1 MARPEHDP
9 RILAALAAQR
19 PSRRRFLGMGG
30 VALGGLVL
38 GPTLLAACGSDSS
51 TSSGTTGGGGGG
63 GGGSLTMLNWPFYI
77 ENDEP
82 DTSVLLT
89 GFKDSTGISV
99 DYQTVID
106 SNEDFNT
113 KYGDTLASGQGIG
126 ADLIV
131 LTSWN
136 CADYIKAGWV
146 EPFDAANFPN
156 KSNVIDVL
164 ANPAWDPGRAAS
176 IPWAVGQTGLA
187 YYPDKVGG
195 EITDVNAIFDPKFA
209 GRVTILD
216 EMRDTVGLVLLGQGI
231 NPETATTDQMLAA
244 VAKIGAARDAG
255 QFRKITGNS
264 YTEDL
269 ALGDAWISV
278 AWSGDAAS
286 LIAEDENLA
295 WVIPEQGGMRWVDNA
310 MIPIGAENKANAE
323 ALLNYLYQASVAGPF
338 YEAISYIPPV
348 KGAEA
353 EMSPEAQQSPF
364 IVPPP
369 TPPLYEFEILT
380 PEQTEE
386 VSRAFTAAT
395 QQ

>member
-1 MARPEHDP
+1 MSRPEHDP
-9 RILAALAAQR
+9 RILAALGASR
-19 PSRRRFLGMGG
+19 PSRRRFLGMSGL
-30 VALGGLVL
+30 ALGGLAL
-38 GPTLLAACGSDSS
+38 GPTVLAACSSDSS
-51 TSSGTTGGGGGG
+51 SGGGDA
-63 GGGSLTMLNWPFYI
+63 GSLTMLNWPFYI

-82 DTSVLLT
+82 ENSPTLQ
-89 GFKDSTGISV
+89 GFTESTGISV
-99 DYQTVID
+99 DYQTTID
-106 SNEDFNT
+106 SNEGFNT
-113 KYGDTLASGQGIG
+113 KYLDTLLAGNGIG

-136 CADYIKAGWV
+136 AADYIKAGVV
-146 EPFDAANFPN
+146 ETFDDAEFPN
-156 KSNVIDVL
+156 KANIIDRL
-164 ANPAWDPGRAAS
+164 ANPEWDPGRAAS
-176 IPWAVGQTGLA
+176 IPWAAGQTGIA

-216 EMRDTVGLVLLGQGI
+216 EMRDTVGLTLLGQDI
-231 NPETATTDQMLAA
+231 NPETATTDEMLAA

-269 ALGDAWISV
+269 ALGDAWMSV

-286 LIAEDENLA
+286 LMAEDENLA
-295 WVIPEQGGMRWVDNA
+295 WVIPEQGGMIWVDNA
-310 MIPIGAENKANAE
+310 MIPIGAKNKANAE
-323 ALLNYLYQASVAGPF
+323 ALLNYLYQPSVAGPF

-353 EMSPEAQQSPF
+353 EMSPEGQESPF
-364 IVPPP
+364 IVPPA

-380 PEQTEE
+380 PEATEE

>member
-1 MARPEHDP
+1 M
-9 RILAALAAQR
+9 
-19 PSRRRFLGMGG
+19 SG
-30 VALGGLVL
+30 VALGGLAL
-38 GPTLLAACGSDSS
+38 GPALLAACGSDSS
-51 TSSGTTGGGGGG
+51 TSSGTTSAGG
-63 GGGSLTMLNWPFYI
+63 GGGSFTMLNWPFYI
-77 ENDEP
+77 ENDLPES
-82 DTSVLLT
+82 SVLLT
-89 GFKDSTGISV
+89 GFTGSTGITV

-113 KYGDTLASGQGIG
+113 KYAETLASGEGIG

-136 CADYIKAGWV
+136 CADYIKEGWV
-146 EPFDAANFPN
+146 KNFDPASFPN
-156 KSNVIDVL
+156 KANVIERL
-164 ANPAWDPGRAAS
+164 ANPTWDPGRAAS
-176 IPWAVGQTGLA
+176 IPWAIGQTGLA

-209 GRVTILD
+209 GRVTVLD

-264 YTEDL
+264 YVEDL
-269 ALGDAWISV
+269 QLGDAWISV

-295 WVIPEQGGMRWVDNA
+295 WVIPEQGGMLWVDNA
-310 MIPIGAENKANAE
+310 MVPVGAKNQANAE
-323 ALLNYLYQASVAGPF
+323 ALLDYLYQASAAGPF

-348 KGAEA
+348 AGAEA
-353 EMSPEAQQSPF
+353 EMTPEGRVSPF
-364 IVPPP
+364 IVPPAS
-369 TPPLYEFEILT
+369 PPLYEFEILT

>member
-9 RILAALAAQR
+9 RILAALNAQH
-19 PSRRRFLGMGG
+19 PSRRRFLGMSG
-30 VALGGLVL
+30 VALGGLAL
-38 GPTLLAACGSDSS
+38 GPALLAACGSDSS
-51 TSSGTTGGGGGG
+51 TSSGTTSAGGG
-63 GGGSLTMLNWPFYI
+63 GGGSFTMLNWPFYI

-82 DTSVLLT
+82 ESSVLLT
-89 GFKDSTGISV
+89 GFTGSTGITV

-113 KYGDTLASGQGIG
+113 KYAETLASGEGIG

-136 CADYIKAGWV
+136 CADYIKEGWV
-146 EPFDAANFPN
+146 KNFDAASFPN
-156 KSNVIDVL
+156 KANVIERL
-164 ANPAWDPGRAAS
+164 ANPKWDPGRAAS
-176 IPWAVGQTGLA
+176 IPWAIGQTGLA

-209 GRVTILD
+209 GRVTVLD

-295 WVIPEQGGMRWVDNA
+295 WVIPEQGGMLWVDNA
-310 MIPIGAENKANAE
+310 MVPVGAKNQANAE
-323 ALLNYLYQASVAGPF
+323 ALLDYLYQASSAGPF

-348 KGAEA
+348 AGAEA
-353 EMSPEAQQSPF
+353 EMTPEGRESPF
-364 IVPPP
+364 IVPPAS
-369 TPPLYEFEILT
+369 PPLYEFEILT

>member
-9 RILAALAAQR
+9 RILAALSAQR
-19 PSRRRFLGMGG
+19 PSRRRFLGMSG
-30 VALGGLVL
+30 VALGGLAL
-38 GPTLLAACGSDSS
+38 GPTLLAACGGDSS
-51 TSSGTTGGGGGG
+51 TSSGGTSGG

-82 DTSVLLT
+82 ETSVLLT
-89 GFKDSTGISV
+89 GFTDSTGITV

-113 KYGDTLASGQGIG
+113 KYLETLAGGEGIG

-136 CADYIKAGWV
+136 CADYIAQGLV
-146 EPFDAANFPN
+146 QDFDAANFPN
-156 KSNVIDVL
+156 KSNIIERL
-164 ANPAWDPGRAAS
+164 ANPEWDPGRAAS

-209 GRVTILD
+209 GRVTVLD
-216 EMRDTVGLVLLGQGI
+216 EMRDTVGLVLLGQDI

-264 YTEDL
+264 YAEDL
-269 ALGDAWISV
+269 ADGTAWISV

-295 WVIPEQGGMRWVDNA
+295 WVIPEQGGMIWADNA
-310 MIPIGAENKANAE
+310 MIPVGAKNRANAE
-323 ALLNYLYQASVAGPF
+323 ALLDYLYQPSVAGPF

-348 KGAEA
+348 IGAEA
-353 EMSPEAQQSPF
+353 EMTPEGRESPF
-364 IVPPP
+364 VVPPA
-369 TPPLYEFEILT
+369 TPPLYEFDVLT